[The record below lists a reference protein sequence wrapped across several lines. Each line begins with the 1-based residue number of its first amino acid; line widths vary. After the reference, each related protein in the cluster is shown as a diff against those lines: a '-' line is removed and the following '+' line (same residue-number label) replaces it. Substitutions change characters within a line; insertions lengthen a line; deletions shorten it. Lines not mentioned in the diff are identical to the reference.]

1 MFWQP
6 AYLLPLLMTNQGIP
20 CCRTLA
26 KVILGTNKGH
36 AGFKLSRTRCL
47 QIRLRIPPSQLAVHH
62 RIWHRGLLHIKPN
75 SNKSKATYGVSH
87 KSNVTL
93 NEENLKC
100 LFYTDPPHIRCRC
113 PLCLF
118 HLTVKKAKGLMLCR
132 KDGWF

>member
-93 NEENLKC
+93 NKETIQYLFREN
-100 LFYTDPPHIRCRC
+100 PPTFAVDVHFVSS
-113 PLCLF
+113 P
-118 HLTVKKAKGLMLCR
+118 VKKVKWLMLCR